1 MMRSRAAHLLKL
13 VPMGIPEALAEGV
26 MTFPLYVFTA
36 LFAQHYGEVDYVMP
50 FVLWYSFQRAG
61 VFFMSCLGTVAN
73 PYRACICELILTLAG
88 CLCTLLGANSPLW
101 WDVGAILVGL
111 G

>member
-36 LFAQHYGEVDYVMP
+36 LFAQHYGEADYVMS